1 MPMDST
7 IINTVVNI
15 FVVTLDGAYASL
27 QFYSLGL
34 LAAFAALHFYLAMFP
49 ALMSGSPLAPGLAV
63 FVQTLLKVGVF
74 YWLATRLYDLM
85 WNGMFYTFLG
95 WGMAAGRG
103 AFGYE
108 QFLRPGNIVDVGF
121 KAAIP
126 LYDVVV
132 NLSGWGVL
140 FSWPTM
146 AGFVFAYWLV
156 VLAFGILAIHVV
168 MAIIEIKAAI
178 ATGAILIPWG
188 VFAHTAFLAE
198 ISMAWLAAGFV
209 RVLLT
214 ATVMSIAVPLFESV
228 RFQGASPLAQLLLG
242 GDDPQLHQAA
252 TMVVLALLFVVMAW
266 CVPQRAAA
274 MGGRGMAL
282 ALSGG
287 DVVAGGMTVWGAA
300 RSGGSRAVQG
310 VSAMRARFP

>member
-1 MPMDST
+1 MPMDS
-7 IINTVVNI
+7 NVFNVVTNI
-15 FVVTLDGAYASL
+15 FVVTLDGAYGAL
-27 QFYSLGL
+27 HHYSLLL

-49 ALMSGSPLAPGLAV
+49 ALMNSSPLAPGLAV

-95 WGMAAGRG
+95 WGLAAGRG

-108 QFLRPGNIVDVGF
+108 QFLRPSNIVDVGF
-121 KAAIP
+121 KAAVP

-132 NLSGWGVL
+132 NMTGLGAL
-140 FSWPTM
+140 YSWPTM
-146 AGFVFAYWLV
+146 ASFLAAYWLV
-156 VLAFGILAIHVV
+156 VLAFGVLAIHVV

-188 VFAHTAFLAE
+188 VFSHTAFLAE
-198 ISMAWLAAGFV
+198 LSIAWLTAGFV

-214 ATVMSIAVPLFESV
+214 ATVMSIAVPLFETV
-228 RFQGASPLAQLLLG
+228 RFPGASPLAQMLMG
-242 GDDPQLHQAA
+242 GDDPELYHGVC
-252 TMVVLALLFVVMAW
+252 MVLLALLFLVLAYV
-266 CVPQRAAA
+266 VPQRAAA

-287 DVVAGGMTVWGAA
+287 DVVAGGLTAFGVA
-300 RSGGSRAVQG
+300 RAGGRMAVEG
-310 VSAMRARFP
+310 VSRMRARFP